1 MEGIERFSRGDV
13 DDTTRKGG
21 SLEYQTYKL
30 HILWYEQNR
39 VAPWRSNGMGLLG
52 SIVTGRGAAEVPGV
66 SSKLLLLTWSRFSED
81 HSWCKHCICQHHC
94 DDPKQPEGHGAR
106 GIWANRQGSAASG
119 KCLQPLAR
127 RAPVITR
134 WLTYVQISPNRGQGS
149 SLGERPGIEG
159 RRSQNGRC
167 KVFVYCTSLN
177 PYILWKTLDTAVYIL
192 KVI

>member
-1 MEGIERFSRGDV
+1 MNKI
-13 DDTTRKGG
+13 
-21 SLEYQTYKL
+21 
-30 HILWYEQNR
+30 
-39 VAPWRSNGMGLLG
+39 GLLPGAPTAWASLARLWQGGEQPRCLGWGQSCSSSGAMASHGAG
-52 SIVTGRGAAEVPGV
+52 SQRTTADAYI
-66 SSKLLLLTWSRFSED
+66 SFFN
-81 HSWCKHCICQHHC
+81 C

-134 WLTYVQISPNRGQGS
+134 WLTYVQLSPSRGQGS

-177 PYILWKTLDTAVYIL
+177 PYILSKTLDTAVDIL